1 VAGVLFAARD
11 CCLASCDTVMERS
24 RASTMNQRAK
34 VVVTDFITEPLDH
47 ERRVVGDLAEVVAL
61 NAFSEDD
68 LVGRIED
75 ADAIMLYHFITLTER
90 TIKRLEKC
98 KLIVR
103 CGVGFDNVDRAAAR
117 ARGITVANVPD
128 YGTEDVADSA
138 IGMMLA
144 LTRGIHYLND
154 RLQLGLGPWIYTQA
168 QPLHRLRGRVFGIVG
183 IGRIGTATALR
194 AKALGMDVVYYD
206 PFVPQGRDK
215 SLGIRS
221 AETIDELMAQSHV
234 VSLHCPLTPETR
246 HLINRDTIAK
256 MPAGSFVVN
265 TSRGGVVDVIAI
277 LEAITSGHLRGAAID
292 VLETEPPLPD
302 HPLIAAWRDP
312 NHPAHG
318 RIIIN
323 PHSAFYSEEGLL
335 DMRIK
340 GSQNCRRVLLGQTP
354 YNVVN

>member
-1 VAGVLFAARD
+1 M
-11 CCLASCDTVMERS
+11 SP
-24 RASTMNQRAK
+24 RAK

-47 ERRVVGDLAEVVAL
+47 ERRILGDVAQVVTL

-68 LVGRIED
+68 LVGKIED
-75 ADAIMLYHFITLTER
+75 ADAIMLYHFIAISPR
-90 TIKRLEKC
+90 TIQRLQRC

-117 ARGITVANVPD
+117 AKGITVANVPD

-138 IGMMLA
+138 IGMMLT

-183 IGRIGTATALR
+183 LGRIGMAAALR
-194 AKALGMDVVYYD
+194 AKALGMDIAYYD

-215 SLGIRS
+215 SLGIRMVETL
-221 AETIDELMAQSHV
+221 AELLAQTHV
-234 VSLHCPLTPETR
+234 LSLHCPLTVETK
-246 HLINRDTIAK
+246 HLINRETIAR

-265 TSRGGVVDVIAI
+265 TSRGGVVDVLAV
-277 LEAITSGHLRGAAID
+277 LEAVTSGHLRGAAID
-292 VLETEPPLPD
+292 VMEIEPPLPD

-312 NHPAHG
+312 KHPAHG

-323 PHSAFYSEEGLL
+323 PHAAFYSEEGLL

-340 GSQNCRRVLLGQTP
+340 GSQNCRRALLGQTP

>member
-1 VAGVLFAARD
+1 M
-11 CCLASCDTVMERS
+11 SK
-24 RASTMNQRAK
+24 RAK

-47 ERRVVGDLAEVVAL
+47 ERRILGELAEVVAL
-61 NAFSEDD
+61 NAFSEEE
-68 LVGRIED
+68 LIGRIEN
-75 ADAIMLYHFITLTER
+75 ADAIMLYHFIGISAR
-90 TIKRLEKC
+90 TIERLQRC

-103 CGVGFDNVDRAAAR
+103 CGVGFDNVDREAAR
-117 ARGITVANVPD
+117 AHGIHVANVPD

-138 IGMMLA
+138 IGMMLT

-194 AKALGMDVVYYD
+194 AKALGMEVIYYD

-215 SLGIRS
+215 SLGVR
-221 AETIDELMAQSHV
+221 AVETLDELLAQSHV
-234 VSLHCPLTPETR
+234 VSLHCPLTEQTK
-246 HLINRDTIAK
+246 HIINRDTLAK
-256 MPAGSFVVN
+256 MRPGSFVVN
-265 TSRGGVVDVIAI
+265 TSRGGVVDVLAVLEGIA
-277 LEAITSGHLRGAAID
+277 SGQLRGAAID
-292 VLETEPPLPD
+292 VLETEPPAPD
-302 HPLIAAWRDP
+302 HPLIAAWRNP
-312 NHPAHG
+312 VHPAHG

-340 GSQNCRRVLLGQTP
+340 GSQNCRRVLLGQAP
-354 YNVVN
+354 YNLVN